1 MSKLLRLPNV
11 QAKIGGLSH
20 ITIWRLERKGLFP
33 KRRVVTPK
41 IVVWVENE
49 IDEWIQSRDQG
60 CGYMPANK
68 HSTKGGLRKRTSK
81 TG

>member
-1 MSKLLRLPNV
+1 MLKLLRLPDV
-11 QAKIGGLSH
+11 QAKIGGLSR

-41 IVVWVENE
+41 VVVWVETE
-49 IDEWIQSRDQG
+49 IDAWIQSRDQG
-60 CGYMPANK
+60 HGFMPANK
-68 HSTKGGLRKRTSK
+68 NSAKGGSRKRTPK